1 MRLFSDKDMKKGDKK
16 DEDNR
21 PKRARGR
28 PRKIKIINDDLVP
41 NSNQGSEEVSS

>member
-1 MRLFSDKDMKKGDKK
+1 MKKGDKK
-16 DEDNR
+16 QEDNK

-41 NSNQGSEEVSS
+41 NSNPNS